1 MSHVEGFY
9 ENVNFFALHENRKSS
24 LWRTAILSVKGFS
37 PNIFLEIEGCE
48 NEKKFEQYQRI
59 SIKEIYLLMHNMSD
73 GGRL

>member
-1 MSHVEGFY
+1 MWKDFMRMWISLRYMKIESQAFGGLRFY
-9 ENVNFFALHENRKSS
+9 QSKGLAQTFF
-24 LWRTAILSVKGFS
+24 
-37 PNIFLEIEGCE
+37 PEIEGCE